1 MTLLNSSKVVLFLIL
16 FLASVLNVQAEE
28 EVDIWKKNNQIQQ
41 NKPIGEKKLD
51 DSNVYKANIK
61 KNLSYWG

>member
-41 NKPIGEKKLD
+41 NKPNAEKKLKD
-51 DSNVYKANIK
+51 
-61 KNLSYWG
+61 L